1 MLHTATITAPAS
13 SVSSRLNVR
22 PGLSAPA
29 SFGGRR
35 NNPPLAEWRKA
46 RAVELATQ
54 GHTYQQIADELGYA
68 NRGTVHRVVQQTLQA
83 VQTENVAALRAVEVD
98 RLDALQQA
106 LWDRAMGGHVPAA
119 QAVLRIIEARAR
131 VLGLVQTGKT
141 KRARCTQPQTVVVQ
155 DNDCRERG
163 CPDHTRSRGTGNET

>member
-1 MLHTATITAPAS
+1 MLHTAAMTAPAS
-13 SVSSRLNVR
+13 RLSSRLDVR

-29 SFGGRR
+29 SSGGRR
-35 NNPPLAEWRKA
+35 NNRPLAQWRKA

-54 GHTYQQIADELGYA
+54 GYTYQQIADELGYA
-68 NRGTVHRVVQQTLQA
+68 NRGTVHRLVQQTLLDHQA
-83 VQTENVAALRAVEVD
+83 DSVATLRAVEVA

-106 LWDRAMGGHVPAA
+106 LWDRAMRGHVPAV
-119 QAVLRIIEARAR
+119 QAVVRIIQARAR
-131 VLGLVQTGKT
+131 VLGLVQTGKP

-163 CPDHTRSRGTGNET
+163 CPDHT

>member
-1 MLHTATITAPAS
+1 MTAPAQATIVPS
-13 SVSSRLNVR
+13 GSRVHGQCRTLPARARKSDR
-22 PGLSAPA
+22 PLT
-29 SFGGRR
+29 
-35 NNPPLAEWRKA
+35 EWRKA

-68 NRGTVHRVVQQTLQA
+68 NRGTVHRVVQQTLHAHQA
-83 VQTENVAALRAVEVD
+83 DSVDTLRALEVA

-119 QAVLRIIEARAR
+119 QAAVRIIEARAR

-155 DNDCRERG
+155 DNDCRKRG
-163 CPDHTRSRGTGNET
+163 CPDHT